1 MQGALRSLAREVAI
15 REEQNEGHGLIHR
28 RFELAHIVKLLNVQ
42 PDRDAWE
49 QQLQRPDER
58 VRLVLTCSKWSAWH

>member
-15 REEQNEGHGLIHR
+15 REEQNEDHR
-28 RFELAHIVKLLNVQ
+28 LFHRHFELAHIVKLLNVQ

-49 QQLQRPDER
+49 LQLQRPDER